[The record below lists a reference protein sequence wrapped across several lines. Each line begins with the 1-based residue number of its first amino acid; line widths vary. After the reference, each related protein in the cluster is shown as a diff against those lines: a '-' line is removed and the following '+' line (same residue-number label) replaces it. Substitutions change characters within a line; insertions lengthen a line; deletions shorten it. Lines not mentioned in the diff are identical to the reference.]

1 MRKTTNKGY
10 IGDGLFMARGPYPG
24 AFTLTAEDGD
34 KVTDTLVIDGSV
46 LYGINEYYKNTPSKI
61 VGCSCMRCGGF
72 AKGGALDPDLM
83 CTRCPAPETC
93 ERCEENPAVEGEEI
107 CQSCE
112 NSKDICCNCGENEF
126 ITDQGLCD
134 RCQGDLDHASDKA
147 D

>member
-1 MRKTTNKGY
+1 M
-10 IGDGLFMARGPYPG
+10 DAF
-24 AFTLTAEDGD
+24 FTLVQSMYGKPRPKPKPSQVFTNERCLASDFDGKCAKCGCICPIGLCTVCAYRMD
-34 KVTDTLVIDGSV
+34 RGATTIR
-46 LYGINEYYKNTPSKI
+46 KI
-61 VGCSCMRCGGF
+61 
-72 AKGGALDPDLM
+72 
-83 CTRCPAPETC
+83 PEPQIC
-93 ERCEENPAVEGEEI
+93 ERCEENPAVEDEEI